1 MKNFNLHS
9 MSETELTGLRNEIDA
24 VLLGLNANEAPD
36 IVHFYDYL
44 SKGLDFLVGKP
55 LPPLSVLKEESPHLY
70 DELVTV
76 TQYVN
81 ENTCGIYPDED
92 GKKEA
97 RQLYVRLV
105 SDYMKMMRIPM
116 TLRNFLMLS
125 GIFPRLMNDTDEC
138 MYFVPES
145 SPFG

>member
-1 MKNFNLHS
+1 MNNFNLQT
-9 MSETELTGLRNEIDA
+9 MTQTELTGLRNEIDD

-36 IVHFYDYL
+36 VVHFYDCL
-44 SKGLDFLVGKP
+44 SKGLDFLVGKT

-70 DELVTV
+70 EVLVNV
-76 TQYVN
+76 TQFVN
-81 ENTCGIYPDED
+81 ENTCSIYPDED

-116 TLRNFLMLS
+116 TLRNFLMFD

-138 MYFVPES
+138 MYSVPET